1 MKQSIAN
8 ITLLVDDYDK
18 AIEFYTKRMD
28 FDLVEDT
35 GLGNGKRWV
44 RVTPK
49 GGSGCCLLLAKAV
62 GEQQIN
68 SIGKQ
73 AGGRVFL
80 FLFTNNIERDHIKMQ
95 ERGIEFT
102 GPLRK
107 ESYGTV
113 SVFKDVYGNL
123 WDLIQPVS

>member
-18 AIEFYTKRMD
+18 AIKFYTEIMD
-28 FDLVEDT
+28 FDLVVDT
-35 GLGNGKRWV
+35 DLGNGKRWV
-44 RVTPK
+44 TIAPK
-49 GGSGCCLLLAKAV
+49 GGNGCCLLLAKAV

-80 FLFTNNIERDHIKMQ
+80 FLLTDNIERDHNKMKDS
-95 ERGIEFT
+95 GIEFT
-102 GPLRK
+102 SPLRK
-107 ESYGTV
+107 ELYGTV
-113 SVFKDVYGNL
+113 AVFKDVYGNL
-123 WDLIQPVS
+123 WDLIQPL